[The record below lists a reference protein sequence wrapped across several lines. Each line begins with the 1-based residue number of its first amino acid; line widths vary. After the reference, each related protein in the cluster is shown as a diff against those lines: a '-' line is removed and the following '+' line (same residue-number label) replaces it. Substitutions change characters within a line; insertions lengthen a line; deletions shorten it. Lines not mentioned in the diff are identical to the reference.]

1 SRNRCERAF
10 IEHLM
15 QILPDDD
22 RIVLVADRGFASV
35 DFFEWLSKQD
45 LDFIIRVPRTSHVLS
60 ARFKGSLSALAVANG
75 ECYSLGETRYTQ
87 KGAWI
92 APQLVVACEKQYASD
107 TDPWF
112 LVTSLSYRAT
122 TLTKL

>member
-1 SRNRCERAF
+1 
-10 IEHLM
+10 
-15 QILPDDD
+15 
-22 RIVLVADRGFASV
+22 
-35 DFFEWLSKQD
+35 
-45 LDFIIRVPRTSHVLS
+45 IIRVPRTSHVLS

-122 TLTKL
+122 TLTKLYARRMVIEEDFREAKSRLDWGDSRIRTLAHYRRLTT